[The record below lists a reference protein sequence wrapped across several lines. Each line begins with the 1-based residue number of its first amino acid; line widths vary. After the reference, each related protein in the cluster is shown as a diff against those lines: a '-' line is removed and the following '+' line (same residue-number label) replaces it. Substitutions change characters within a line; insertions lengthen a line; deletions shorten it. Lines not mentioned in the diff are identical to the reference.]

1 MGGLPSHVGDQVLE
15 RARIQEMNRFNVVV
29 AFALWVCVV
38 FPIAA
43 HSQQTLPTATQTLQL
58 SVFGGF
64 GGVFT
69 GLGGGKN
76 FDVLAGADLGLPPVH
91 GIRPTV
97 EVRGA
102 YPVDKGL
109 IDSQKSMLGGIKTE
123 FLLNHHLRPYA
134 NFLFGRGQI
143 NYNGGYQFGNQI
155 YLLTTTNVYS
165 FGGGFDYDLSDS
177 FSLRFDGQFQK
188 WGYAPTPSGNI
199 YAKVANAAIVY
210 HFKFGRGYR

>member
-1 MGGLPSHVGDQVLE
+1 MGGLPSQVGDQVLE
-15 RARIQEMNRFNVVV
+15 RAPIQEMNRFKVLA
-29 AFALWVCVV
+29 AFAFCVSMA
-38 FPIAA
+38 FPMAA
-43 HSQQTLPTATQTLQL
+43 HSQEALPTATQALQL
-58 SVFGGF
+58 SVFGGL
-64 GGVFT
+64 GEAFT

-76 FDVLAGADLGLPPVH
+76 FDVLAGGDLGLPPVR

-97 EVRGA
+97 EVRGV
-102 YPVDKGL
+102 YPAGHGL
-109 IDSQKSMLGGIKTE
+109 IDSQKSVLGGIKTE

-143 NYNGGYQFGNQI
+143 NYNRGYQFGNQI

-165 FGGGFDYDLSDS
+165 FGGGFDYDLSES
-177 FSLRFDGQFQK
+177 LSLRVDGQFQK

-210 HFKFGRGYR
+210 HFKFGRRYR